1 MAPDCSDRCLWRCP
15 AMHLQRPSPFALLP
29 RELADPGYTLTAAL
43 AKGNLPKGSIR
54 GNTMGVG
61 RLIILGCWLGLAAA
75 ASGCASIVEGTDQSV
90 TVQTTPSGASCE
102 LKRDGSVI
110 GVINPTPG
118 TVTVD
123 KSKDDIAVICK
134 KEGYQ
139 DTSGAFSSDR
149 QGMTFGNILFG
160 GLIGV
165 AVDASSGAMHEYP
178 ASVSIAMAP
187 NSFPNTLERDK
198 FFDQRADSIRK
209 DAEAAIA
216 KVRQDCKSSQQKTC
230 DEAVGKIET
239 ARDSQLADVEV

>member
-1 MAPDCSDRCLWRCP
+1 M
-15 AMHLQRPSPFALLP
+15 
-29 RELADPGYTLTAAL
+29 
-43 AKGNLPKGSIR
+43 R
-54 GNTMGVG
+54 GNAMRVG
-61 RLIILGCWLGLAAA
+61 RVIAMGCWLGLAAA
-75 ASGCASIVEGTDQSV
+75 TSGCASIVEGTDQSV

-102 LKRDGSVI
+102 LKRDGNVI
-110 GVINPTPG
+110 GVVNPTPG

-139 DTSGAFSSDR
+139 DASGAFSSDF

-178 ASVSIAMAP
+178 ASVTVAMAP
-187 NSFPNTLERDK
+187 NSFPNTSERDK
-198 FFDQRADSIRK
+198 FFDQRVDSIRK

-216 KVRQDCKSSQQKTC
+216 KVRQNCKSSQQKTC
-230 DEAVGKIET
+230 DEAVGQIET
-239 ARDSQLADVEV
+239 ARDDQLADVEVKRAQAVVQ